1 MNHESTGRLKL
12 AEFKVEEAT
21 AESLGQV
28 FAFLFESFSTSCCV
42 LYSFRSS
49 WSITRNGTNQ

>member
-28 FAFLFESFSTSCCV
+28 FASLFESFSTSCCL
-42 LYSFRSS
+42 LYSF
-49 WSITRNGTNQ
+49 T